1 MSGTINNFTG
11 YMLGNSRHQVA
22 PGDKWWPYD
31 TQVYVCLN
39 MDKAR
44 QILEQSQ
51 FLADSV
57 VWTTIYRV
65 AALSINY
72 DYIKDN
78 MLWTRDASKL
88 LVEAPVFYKDVLHIT
103 DKELLN
109 RARLLKPAY
118 ARLMNSLNGRKK

>member
-1 MSGTINNFTG
+1 
-11 YMLGNSRHQVA
+11 MLGNSRHQVA
-22 PGDKWWPYD
+22 PGDQWWPYD
-31 TQVYVCLN
+31 DTLVYVCLDMN
-39 MDKAR
+39 KAR

-78 MLWTRDASKL
+78 MLWTRDASKIF
-88 LVEAPVFYKDVLHIT
+88 VEAPVYYKDIPHIS
-103 DKELLN
+103 DEVLLN
-109 RARLLKPAY
+109 RARLLRPAY
-118 ARLMNSLNGRKK
+118 ARLLNSLNGRKK

>member
-1 MSGTINNFTG
+1 
-11 YMLGNSRHQVA
+11 MLGNSRHQVA
-22 PGDKWWPYD
+22 PCDKWWPYD
-31 TQVYVCLN
+31 TQVYVCLD

-88 LVEAPVFYKDVLHIT
+88 LVEVPVFYKDIPHIS
-103 DKELLN
+103 DKVLLN
-109 RARLLKPAY
+109 RARLMGPAY
-118 ARLMNSLNGRKK
+118 ARLINSLNGRKK